1 MRPSKALRTHRAEL
15 RSLVTRYGVLR
26 PRVFG
31 SVLRGDDAED
41 SDLDLLVDPTPSTSL
56 ITIASLQA
64 EAERLLG
71 VRVDV
76 LTPKSLPLR
85 FRDLVLKEAVAV

>member
-1 MRPSKALRTHRAEL
+1 MKPSDALRAHRSEL
-15 RSLVTRYGVLR
+15 RSLATRYGVLR

-31 SVLRGDDAED
+31 SVLYGEDVED

-76 LTPKSLPLR
+76 QTPKSLPLR
-85 FRDLVLKEAVAV
+85 FRNLVLKEAVAV

>member
-1 MRPSKALRTHRAEL
+1 MHRDVLRQIVGRH
-15 RSLVTRYGVLR
+15 GVLR

-31 SVLRGDDAED
+31 SIVHGNDTEQ
-41 SDLDLLVDPTPSTSL
+41 SDLDLLVEPTPQTTL
-56 ITIASLQA
+56 LGLAALQI

-76 LTPKSLPLR
+76 LTPNSLPARARDRILR
-85 FRDLVLKEAVAV
+85 EAVPV